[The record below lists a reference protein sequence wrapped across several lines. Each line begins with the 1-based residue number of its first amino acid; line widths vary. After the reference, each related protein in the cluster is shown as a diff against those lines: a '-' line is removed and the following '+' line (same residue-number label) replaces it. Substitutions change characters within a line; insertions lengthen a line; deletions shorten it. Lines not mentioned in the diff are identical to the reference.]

1 MDPTTII
8 SVIAGVIKVAVDL
21 GPSIIKLEQDA
32 APFAEAIYNTFKGTA
47 ITQEQLDT
55 LEAKITDLS
64 NQLQLTLPLDDG
76 TTTT

>member
-1 MDPTTII
+1 MDAATII
-8 SVIAGVIKVAVDL
+8 AVIAGVIKQAVDL

-47 ITQEQLDT
+47 ITQDQLDA
-55 LEAKITDLS
+55 LEAKITALS
-64 NQLQLTLPLDDG
+64 AELQAPLGVDDG